1 MGALGNFTLGI
12 LAAILA
18 ILYQSNVHS
27 VLYTGTRL
35 FFGVGHRLEPLG
47 AFPYKCRRIED
58 ERLQACE
65 DMWLSEATR
74 QLFLACSEPKGRMQW
89 GPNIAQYN
97 ASGRSLTGH
106 VTVLDIDEPEGAG
119 FTTRVLETPG
129 YPGTHGDGV
138 LNVLGMSGHDDDA
151 EGGVRL
157 WLIDVKPSVDPATGR
172 VLEDQSASGGN
183 QTVEVFRTVGGRKA
197 TELEHLETFSH
208 PLIMTPNRVAA
219 VGDETNAFWVV
230 NDHGHSKN
238 QWGRG
243 SLAFFFSRGSVA
255 HCTSSDG
262 DSRTRPNCHA
272 AIPSGLAFPNGLVH
286 NHHDGR
292 LYVPS
297 SLLGTVDIYEPA
309 PNGSLSHVKADTV
322 DVGYS
327 IDNLM
332 VDRDG
337 DVWAPVFPVGKDIG
351 TVLNDPYG
359 EHGVAGAAMRIRKG
373 KGPDGGWEVEKV
385 LEDGLGE
392 VLPMATSVVHDAAT
406 GRLFFSGEFFSLIL
420 HPSPDFTQLLTT
432 GLILLMAGVV
442 SPFIAVCDRA

>member
-1 MGALGNFTLGI
+1 MGALANFTLGV
-12 LAAILA
+12 LAAVLA

-35 FFGVGHRLEPLG
+35 FLGVGHTLEPLS

-58 ERLQACE
+58 KRLQACE

-74 QLFLACSEPKGRMQW
+74 QLFLACSEPNGRMQW
-89 GPNIAQYN
+89 APNVAQYN

-119 FTTRVLETPG
+119 FTTRVLKTPG

-138 LNVLGMSGHDDDA
+138 LNVLGMSGHDDPD
-151 EGGVRL
+151 GSVRL
-157 WLIDVKPSVDPATGR
+157 WLIDVKPSVDPVTGR

-183 QTVEVFRTVGGRKA
+183 QTIEVFQTVGGHKVA
-197 TELEHLETFSH
+197 ELEHLETFSH

-230 NDHGHSKN
+230 NDHGHSLN
-238 QWGRG
+238 QWIRG
-243 SLAFFFSRGSVA
+243 NMAFFFSRGSVA
-255 HCTSSDG
+255 HCTSSNSDN
-262 DSRTRPNCHA
+262 RPNCHA
-272 AIPSGLAFPNGLVH
+272 AIPSGLAFPNGLVR

-297 SLLGTVDIYEPA
+297 SLLGTIDIYEPA

-351 TVLNDPYG
+351 AVLHDPYG
-359 EHGVAGAAMRIRKG
+359 EHGVAAAAMRIRKG
-373 KGPDGGWEVEKV
+373 KGPDGGWEVVKV

-406 GRLFFSGEFFSLIL
+406 GRLFFSGVI
-420 HPSPDFTQLLTT
+420 
-432 GLILLMAGVV
+432 
-442 SPFIAVCDRA
+442 SPFIAVCDRV